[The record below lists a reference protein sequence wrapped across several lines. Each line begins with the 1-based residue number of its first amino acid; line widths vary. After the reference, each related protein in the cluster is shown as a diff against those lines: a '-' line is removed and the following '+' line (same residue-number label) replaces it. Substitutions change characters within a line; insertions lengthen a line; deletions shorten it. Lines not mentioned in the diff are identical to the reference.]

1 MKVEIGK
8 RLKRLRKEKGLTQ
21 KDLAAK
27 VSGGLDYTYI
37 GKIERGEQFPSLK
50 ILMKLCE
57 SLSVPPG
64 YFFLDEK
71 LIKTVDVFPRGHN
84 RTGSASLRQELV
96 RAAKLLQEEDVPLV
110 LEIIRLLQRHREDCR
125 TREEEDPA
133 IIGLLAAEEN
143 STYGK
148 P

>member
-1 MKVEIGK
+1 MKAELGK

-21 KDLAAK
+21 KDLAAR

-57 SLSVPPG
+57 TLSVPPG
-64 YFFLDEK
+64 YFFPDEN
-71 LIKTVDVFPRGHN
+71 LTKTVDRLSHGYN
-84 RTGSASLRQELV
+84 RAGSANPRQDLLRAV
-96 RAAKLLQEEDVPLV
+96 KLLQEEDVPLV
-110 LEIIRLLQRHREDCR
+110 LEIIRLLQRHREDGR
-125 TREEEDPA
+125 AREEEDA
-133 IIGLLAAEEN
+133 AANGLLAAEGN

>member
-8 RLKRLRKEKGLTQ
+8 RLKRLRKERGFTQ

-57 SLSVPPG
+57 TLSVPPG
-64 YFFLDEK
+64 YFFLDEN
-71 LIKTVDVFPRGHN
+71 LLKTVDLSPPGYKRVGQ
-84 RTGSASLRQELV
+84 ASLRQELI
-96 RAAKLLQEEDVPLV
+96 RAVKLLKDEDVPLL
-110 LEIIRLLQRHREDCR
+110 LEIIRLLQRHWEGGKGKV
-125 TREEEDPA
+125 EEDPA
-133 IIGLLAAEEN
+133 GNRLLAAEEN